1 MTASP
6 LKSWVVSAPFDLL
19 LLSNLCWPLLLV
31 PGLSTS
37 TDTVVDFWQ
46 IYFVTLPHRWITLFL
61 VMVDPDRRNDRNWL
75 VVSMALILA
84 GLVGG
89 MYWGSGVFLCLGLI
103 DYIWNG
109 WHFASQHSGVL
120 RIYSRKVGGGN
131 EWLERWGLRGFLF
144 YVIVRTSS
152 SMLWNLDSNALAND
166 AARILDWIVLA
177 IPVSMVAT
185 NLIGWQRERLPK
197 FIYLT
202 SVVVLYA
209 GYLLASHFKLPRY
222 VLCFATAAALFHAVE
237 YLAIVSHYAKRRESI
252 GSDGLMRKIASHWM
266 LVLSVFVLTLGTLG
280 VWASAPSHGYETLWQ
295 GANLWAAFTHYAF
308 DGVIWKL
315 RRPDTASALGVA

>member
-1 MTASP
+1 MASP

-19 LLSNLCWPLLLV
+19 LLSNLCWPLLFI

-46 IYFVTLPHRWITLFL
+46 IYYVTLPHRWITLFL
-61 VMVDPDRRNDRNWL
+61 VIADPDRRDDRNWL
-75 VVSMALILA
+75 VVSMALISA

-89 MYWGSGVFLCLGLI
+89 AYWGSGVFLCLGLI
-103 DYIWNG
+103 DYVWNG

-120 RIYSRKVGGGN
+120 RIYSRKVAGGN
-131 EWLERWGLRGFLF
+131 EWHERWGLRGFLF

-152 SMLWNLDSNALAND
+152 SMLWNLESNSVAND
-166 AARILDWIVLA
+166 TAKILDWVVLA
-177 IPVSMVAT
+177 IPVSMVTT
-185 NLIGWQRERLPK
+185 NLLGWQRERLPK
-197 FIYLT
+197 FIYLS
-202 SVVVLYA
+202 SVVVLYT
-209 GYLLASHFKLPRY
+209 GYLLASHFKLPRF

-252 GSDGLMRKIASHWM
+252 GSDGLMRKIAAHWM
-266 LVLSVFVLTLGTLG
+266 LVLSVFVLSLGTLG
-280 VWASAPSHGYETLWQ
+280 VWASSPSHGYETLWQ
-295 GANLWAAFTHYAF
+295 GANLWAAFSHYAF

-315 RRPDTASALGVA
+315 RRLETARALGVA